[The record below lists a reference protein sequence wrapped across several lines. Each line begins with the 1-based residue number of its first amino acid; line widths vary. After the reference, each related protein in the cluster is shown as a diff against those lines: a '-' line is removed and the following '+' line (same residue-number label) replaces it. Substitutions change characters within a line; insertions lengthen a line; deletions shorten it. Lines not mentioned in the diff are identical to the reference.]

1 MRIVQLKRILVPTD
15 FSEYAGVATEY
26 ACSLADKFD
35 AELHVLHVFECY
47 TGSKYVP
54 GVPLPTAGTWPQELV
69 QRVAESL
76 VNLIDA
82 DWVEKHRV
90 VHATRVGHP
99 VVEIIDNAKNE
110 AMELIVMGTQ
120 GRSGVTHLLIG
131 SVAEKVVRKAPCA
144 VLTVRPT

>member
-1 MRIVQLKRILVPTD
+1 
-15 FSEYAGVATEY
+15 
-26 ACSLADKFD
+26 
-35 AELHVLHVFECY
+35 
-47 TGSKYVP
+47 
-54 GVPLPTAGTWPQELV
+54 
-69 QRVAESL
+69 VAESL

-90 VHATRVGHP
+90 VHATREGHP
-99 VVEIIDNAKNE
+99 VVEILDYAKHE

-144 VLTVRPT
+144 VLTVRPM